1 MPRNWSNFPFPPAR
15 FPFFY
20 GWVVLAAAT
29 VGIVASIPGQT
40 MGVGIFTDFL
50 IDELGLT
57 RSQLSLAYA
66 LGTICSGLLLPKAG
80 TWLDRFGIRITG
92 ALAAVGLG
100 LSMILLANT
109 THIIAKLPLAQPY
122 GALFVI
128 FLCFLCVR
136 FFGQGCITMAAR
148 VAVGKWFEQYRGR
161 AVALMG
167 VVTAFSFNASPNF
180 LNYLVRSYEWQG
192 AALVLAAM
200 VGLGMTTITV
210 LFYRDNPEDS
220 GLTMDGA
227 VAPKEEHTGDSAAAP
242 KFREFTRAEA
252 VRTLAFWAF
261 TFGPATQGLVMT
273 AITFHMASIGA
284 EAGLDRDAAYALFFP
299 MAFVS
304 VASNTT
310 GGWLSDRIQLKWL
323 LGFMMLMQ
331 ATGIIGLAA
340 LATSIGPALF
350 YIGHGASGGLFAILT
365 TVVLPRFYG
374 RAHLGAIS
382 GVNMSIMVFASALG
396 PFLFSAGHDIFGSY
410 RAVTL
415 ACLIMPLTVTFL
427 GWIARDP
434 QTLPRDETV

>member
-1 MPRNWSNFPFPPAR
+1 MPRNWSNIPFPPAR
-15 FPFFY
+15 VPFFY

-50 IDELGLT
+50 IEELGLT

-80 TWLDRFGIRITG
+80 TWLDRFGIRVTG

-100 LSMILLANT
+100 LSMVLLANT
-109 THIIAKLPLAQPY
+109 THLIAKLPLGQPY
-122 GALFVI
+122 GALLVI
-128 FLCFLCVR
+128 FVCFLCLR
-136 FFGQGCITMAAR
+136 FFGQGCVTMAAR
-148 VAVGKWFEQYRGR
+148 VAVGKWFDRYRGR

-167 VVTAFSFNASPNF
+167 IVTAFSFNASPNF
-180 LNYLVRSYEWQG
+180 LNYLVRAHEWQG
-192 AALVLAAM
+192 AALILAAI
-200 VGLGMTTITV
+200 VGLGMTVITV
-210 LFYRDNPEDS
+210 LFYRDNPEDC
-220 GLTMDGA
+220 GLTMDGVVAQKETAGGGKTNA
-227 VAPKEEHTGDSAAAP
+227 VPR
-242 KFREFTRAEA
+242 FREFTRAEA

-284 EAGLDRDAAYALFFP
+284 EAGLDRKAAYDLFLP

-304 VASNTT
+304 VASNTF

-331 ATGIIGLAA
+331 ATGIVGLAA
-340 LATSIGPALF
+340 LEKSVGPALF

-374 RAHLGAIS
+374 RSHLGAIS

-396 PFLFSAGHDIFGSY
+396 PFLFSAGHDVFGSY

-415 ACLIMPLTVTFL
+415 ACLIMPLTVTAL

-434 QTLPRDETV
+434 QTLPEK